1 MKNTRNLKNYS
12 VIALGLAFLSL
23 INIIFELFFGE
34 LNKELINASIPE
46 GSPENIVLI
55 TKVFILVVSLFII
68 LPQIYIGF
76 KGIKIA
82 KNPNRSIGHIVWGV
96 IVLIF
101 TSGALITP
109 FLSLI
114 KGEGN
119 ALANASEL
127 LSIGVDVFV
136 LAEFVK
142 YAIAVRK
149 ES

>member
-55 TKVFILVVSLFII
+55 TKVFVLVVSLFVI

-82 KNPNRSIGHIVWGV
+82 KNPNRSIGHIIWGIILV
-96 IVLIF
+96 IF
-101 TSGALITP
+101 TAGALITP
-109 FLSLI
+109 FLALI
-114 KGEGN
+114 KGED
-119 ALANASEL
+119 ALANGSEL

-136 LAEFVK
+136 LVEYVK
-142 YAIAVRK
+142 YAIAVRN
-149 ES
+149 EN